1 MSEQEQQDKEKQPA
15 EKLAEEKKDKLGNS
29 IPLRILIAEDNL
41 INQKLISR
49 IFSSLGYEV
58 DVADNG
64 VIALDHME
72 NKSYELVTLDIQMPE
87 MDGITCAKEI
97 HKKYGDERPVLVSIT
112 ANIQLLQEDISKDG
126 MDDVITKPFR
136 ADDLKNIILKWF
148 GK

>member
-1 MSEQEQQDKEKQPA
+1 MSEQEKQ
-15 EKLAEEKKDKLGNS
+15 DKLGNT

-49 IFSSLGYEV
+49 IFGSLGYDV

-72 NKSYELVTLDIQMPE
+72 KKSYELVTLDIQMPE

-97 HKKYGDERPVLVSIT
+97 HKKYGEQRPVLVSIT
-112 ANIQLLQEDISKDG
+112 ANIQLLQEDIGKDG
-126 MDDVITKPFR
+126 MDDVITKPFK
-136 ADDLKNIILKWF
+136 AEDLKNIILKWF
-148 GK
+148 SKDQN